1 MNTIVARASVE
12 GPAERLQDFMQRH
25 IPITT
30 AMQLQVVKA
39 DRAAVTI
46 TAPLQPNV
54 NDKGT
59 AFGGS
64 MASVATLA
72 GWGLVWANLNDEDGY
87 DIMIRDT
94 QLRYRRPVYGQIEAN
109 ASIEADA
116 WRDFMDKLS
125 ARGRARIEIG
135 ITIAGEDGPAMDM
148 VGTYVA
154 RRRAD

>member
-25 IPITT
+25 IPITK
-30 AMQLQVVKA
+30 AMQLQVVQA
-39 DRAAVTI
+39 DHAAVII

-94 QLRYRRPVYGQIEAN
+94 QLRYRRPVYGRIEAN
-109 ASIEADA
+109 ASIYADA
-116 WRDFMDKLS
+116 WQSFLDNLT
-125 ARGRARIEIG
+125 ARGRARIEIS
-135 ITIAGEDGPAMDM
+135 ITIAGEEGPAMDM

-154 RRRAD
+154 RRRTD